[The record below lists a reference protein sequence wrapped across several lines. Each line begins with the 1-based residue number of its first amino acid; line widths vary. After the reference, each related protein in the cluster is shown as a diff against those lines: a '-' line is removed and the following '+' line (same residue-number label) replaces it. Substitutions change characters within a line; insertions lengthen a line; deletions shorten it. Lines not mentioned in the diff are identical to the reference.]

1 MKEITLT
8 PERREALCREVQKTF
23 SVAFD
28 ETLSDFR
35 AGEIVDLMLK
45 TMGPAVYNQAVPC
58 CCQALP
64 PLRLLP
70 VPLPGQTKNHPKPLP
85 TAMPMPAMNGGI

>member
-45 TMGPAVYNQAVPC
+45 TMGPAVYNQAV
-58 CCQALP
+58 QDVRAHLQGK
-64 PLRLLP
+64 LDDLDGE
-70 VPLPGQTKNHPKPLP
+70 VWGE
-85 TAMPMPAMNGGI
+85 GGV